1 MAFTDNCDIFASF
14 QEDAFNAVIGHVRRQ
29 RPSLFNYASLG
40 VIANPGLL
48 CRQIDAHP
56 VVAQRN
62 NPLMTRIDP
71 LQIPGT
77 NFAME
82 LAVQVTEAKIDFHPG
97 KGIALPPELGKL
109 APQRFAMAL
118 GVCLGLGCPRDFPV
132 DRLIDPPK
140 DKPDRDDKGRDP
152 VPPRPLPVRSLMC
165 FCLEVFAV
173 GGVRIRFYNGKPYLE
188 PFLDRIEIVDI
199 RPDELEAILECYLE
213 MMLKL
218 GLIPKL
224 RILLERAPLE
234 IIKNVVSVVVKP
246 TPISAAVP
254 NNPAIED
261 DQLKAFI
268 NLEVI

>member
-14 QEDAFNAVIGHVRRQ
+14 HESAFNAVITHVRQQ

-40 VIANPGLL
+40 IIANPGLL

-71 LQIPGT
+71 LPIPGT
-77 NFAME
+77 QFAME
-82 LAVQVTEAKIDFHPG
+82 WAVQVTEAKVDFH
-97 KGIALPPELGKL
+97 KGTIIDLPPELGKL
-109 APQRFAMAL
+109 AQQRFALSL

-132 DRLIDPPK
+132 DRLIEPPQ

-152 VPPRPLPVRSLMC
+152 VPPTPLPVRGLMC
-165 FCLEVFAV
+165 FCLDVFAV

-199 RPDELEAILECYLE
+199 RPDELEAILECYIE